1 MFILFYQEAAAPML
15 PDGGEAL
22 RSTRHLTD
30 ELQWTKRSNKNTHK
44 TRTPWLLALYKI
56 GNMLLRQLS
65 NYLLGIYSGRLSCR
79 KLRLWPTGLNE
90 TDDRILDQLNYTL
103 PRSTKH
109 KALRTNKTANSTKV
123 KGKKKTRNRN
133 LKTILVFTGLGQ
145 TQRGQQRFLDDKC
158 PVNTCYLTDNHSY
171 GPMAEAVLFQNHL
184 AIPSFKRP
192 PNQIWIMF
200 LLESPMNTQHFLHFK
215 NLINMTATYRID
227 STIVTPYER
236 FVPYENASQYQL
248 LPPKRNYASGK
259 RKKVAWFVSNC
270 RTTNNRMEYA
280 LELSKYINV
289 DIYGP
294 CGKFKCPKS
303 ESKKCYEKLNADY
316 KFYLAFENSN
326 CKDYITEKLYRN
338 GLL

>member
-1 MFILFYQEAAAPML
+1 ML

-30 ELQWTKRSNKNTHK
+30 ELQWTKRSNKNTHN

-56 GNMLLRQLS
+56 GNMLLRQLP

-109 KALRTNKTANSTKV
+109 KALRTNIVANSTKV
-123 KGKKKTRNRN
+123 EGKKKPRKKK

-145 TQRGQQRFLDDKC
+145 TQRGQQRFIDDKC
-158 PVNTCYLTDNHSY
+158 SVNTCYLTDNHSY
-171 GPMAEAVLFQNHL
+171 GPMAEVVLFQNHP

-192 PNQIWIMF
+192 LNQIWIMF

-215 NLINMTATYRID
+215 NLINMTATYRMD

-248 LPPKRNYASGK
+248 LPPKETMHQVKAKGCLVCIQLSYNKQPNGI
-259 RKKVAWFVSNC
+259 
-270 RTTNNRMEYA
+270 RTRT
-280 LELSKYINV
+280 I
-289 DIYGP
+289 
-294 CGKFKCPKS
+294 
-303 ESKKCYEKLNADY
+303 
-316 KFYLAFENSN
+316 
-326 CKDYITEKLYRN
+326 
-338 GLL
+338 